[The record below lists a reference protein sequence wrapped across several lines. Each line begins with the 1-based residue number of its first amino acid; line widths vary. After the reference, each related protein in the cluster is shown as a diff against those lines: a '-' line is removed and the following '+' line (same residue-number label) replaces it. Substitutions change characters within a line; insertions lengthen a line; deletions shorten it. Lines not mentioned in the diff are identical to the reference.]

1 MSMNTSKNIVMIVA
15 EMNEDPGFYG
25 RPLHKVKGRPLIH
38 WVYDRAT
45 QLKLVDQVVIVSP
58 DEEVWDYCREH
69 HLGHIT
75 IQHKIP
81 DQTVFDYCIMAYSC
95 IKVGVLSNERT
106 YDRIIYWNCN
116 EPLVDLED
124 VEQLIDTMK
133 YNTLCQIATLVSN
146 IDEKDGEDQNIL
158 KTFVRHRCC
167 CKFVTSSSVEKLKGV
182 CGVWGFVPDAFLEI
196 EKILY
201 DEGTLIQ
208 NKWLQLGLVI
218 DAVEIDQLPL
228 AINSPSD
235 LVFLNKLMDD

>member
-1 MSMNTSKNIVMIVA
+1 
-15 EMNEDPGFYG
+15 
-25 RPLHKVKGRPLIH
+25 
-38 WVYDRAT
+38 
-45 QLKLVDQVVIVSP
+45 
-58 DEEVWDYCREH
+58 
-69 HLGHIT
+69 
-75 IQHKIP
+75 
-81 DQTVFDYCIMAYSC
+81 
-95 IKVGVLSNERT
+95 
-106 YDRIIYWNCN
+106 
-116 EPLVDLED
+116 
-124 VEQLIDTMK
+124 MK
-133 YNTLCQIATLVSN
+133 YNTLCQIATLVSD

-158 KTFVRHRCC
+158 KAFVQHRCC
-167 CKFVTSSSVEKLKGV
+167 RKFVTSSSVEKLKGV